1 MQTHR
6 VCGISLATDANGK
19 RYVADTSESP
29 SSFAVYWFAEG
40 QIFTVVLWC
49 ALLLG
54 VFLGPAYAQSKSG
67 LEKVRAVFSAIGSS
81 QSSLWIP
88 YEAGIFR
95 KHDLEV
101 ELLYVAGGSR
111 GAQVVVAGE
120 APIAM
125 FNGASVISA
134 NLAGGDLVNIASGMN
149 VIPFFLVVGPGYKTV
164 EELKGK
170 KIGITRFGSAT
181 DYALRYAAERWPVK
195 PDRDFAVLQLGG
207 QPEMFTAL
215 RSGAVQAA
223 MLNAEFTILAR
234 REGYREL
241 VDAANLGLAFPTSG
255 LNTSR
260 SYIRDRR
267 DTVLRFV
274 RAYVEGIHYSHTQ
287 RGFAVGVLGKYLK
300 NNDKPFLEAVYDLY
314 VGRYIP
320 KIPHPSTQAM
330 QTALDQLPERS
341 SKVRSA
347 RADQFIDASFM
358 QELDKE
364 GFIKQLW
371 R

>member
-1 MQTHR
+1 MQHCR
-6 VCGISLATDANGK
+6 LRGIFVAVDSDVRN
-19 RYVADTSESP
+19 YVAGRSESP
-29 SSFAVYWFAEG
+29 NSFTARRTATKR
-40 QIFTVVLWC
+40 ILTAVLWST
-49 ALLLG
+49 LLVC
-54 VFLGPAYAQSKSG
+54 VFLDPVSAQNKSG
-67 LEKVRAVFSAIGSS
+67 LQKVRAVFSAIGSS
-81 QSSLWIP
+81 QSSLWVP

-95 KHDLEV
+95 KHGLDV

-170 KIGITRFGSAT
+170 KVGITRFGSAT
-181 DYALRYAAERWPVK
+181 DYALRYAAETWSIK
-195 PDRDFAVLQLGG
+195 PDRDFAVIQLGG
-207 QPEMFTAL
+207 QPEMITAL

-234 REGYREL
+234 REGYSEL
-241 VDAANLGLAFPTSG
+241 VDAAALGIAFPTSG

-260 SYIRDRR
+260 SFIRDRR
-267 DTVLRFV
+267 NTVLRFV
-274 RAYVEGIHYSHTQ
+274 RAYVEGIHYSHAHRSFTI
-287 RGFAVGVLGKYLK
+287 GVLGKYLK

-314 VGRYIP
+314 VGQYIP
-320 KIPHPSTQAM
+320 KIPHPSTEAM
-330 QTALDQLPERS
+330 HTALDQLAERDP
-341 SKVRSA
+341 KARSA
-347 RADQFIDASFM
+347 RAEQFIDASFM

-364 GFIKQLW
+364 GFIKRLW